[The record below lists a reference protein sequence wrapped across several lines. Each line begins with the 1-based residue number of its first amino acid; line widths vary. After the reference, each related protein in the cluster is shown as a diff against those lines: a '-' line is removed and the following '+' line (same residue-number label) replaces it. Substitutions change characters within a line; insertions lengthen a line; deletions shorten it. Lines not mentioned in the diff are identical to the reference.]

1 MESLEQHGHVGV
13 PPRPCHPAENLNH
26 IAGGLAEF
34 HLSPTAS
41 VINRVLLQFV
51 TMSTTITALLG
62 HVAGGGDLSQDEM
75 SAAID
80 AIMRGAWANEQI
92 ALLLTGLAAKRETVD
107 EIAGAAQAMRRHM
120 TPIRSRHAEVLDTC
134 GTGGGDSALFN
145 VSTTAAIVAAAAGV
159 PVAKHGN
166 RSITSR
172 SGSADVLAEL
182 GVNIN
187 ATVAQVEACL
197 DELGLC
203 FCFAPLMHPSM
214 KHVSAVRKQLGI
226 RTIFNILGP
235 LVNPAGAC
243 YQLLGAGRPELRPLL
258 AGAIA
263 QLGTKRTLVVSG
275 SDGLGDVTLAGT
287 TYVSDVVA
295 TGGSP
300 IDAAAGEPPAATI
313 REFTWQPEDFGI
325 ARASL
330 DSLKIDSPATSAAV
344 IRKLLA
350 GERGPARD
358 IVVLNAAAG
367 LIVAGKAT
375 DPIAAAKLAAEAI
388 NSGSAADLLARLVE
402 LSHAHI

>member
-1 MESLEQHGHVGV
+1 MTNAIVSL
-13 PPRPCHPAENLNH
+13 
-26 IAGGLAEF
+26 I
-34 HLSPTAS
+34 
-41 VINRVLLQFV
+41 
-51 TMSTTITALLG
+51 G
-62 HVAGGGDLSQDEM
+62 HVAGGGDLSQEEM

-80 AIMRGAWANEQI
+80 AIMRGEWADEQI
-92 ALLLTGLAAKRETVD
+92 ALLLTGLAAKGETVK
-107 EIAGAAQAMRRHM
+107 EIAGAARAMRRHM
-120 TPIRSRHAEVLDTC
+120 TPIRSRHAELLDTC
-134 GTGGGDSALFN
+134 GTGGGDSAMFN
-145 VSTTAAIVAAAAGV
+145 VSTTAAVVAAAAGV

-187 ATVAQVEACL
+187 ATVPQVEACL

-235 LVNPAGAC
+235 LANPAGAC

-287 TYVSDVVA
+287 TNVSDVVA
-295 TGGSP
+295 PGGSP
-300 IDAAAGEPPAATI
+300 VAAVPSEPPAATI
-313 REFTWQPEDFGI
+313 REFTWQPEDFGV

-330 DSLKIDSPATSAAV
+330 DSLKIDGPAASAAV

-350 GERGPARD
+350 GQRGPARD

-367 LIVAGKAT
+367 LVVAGKAAE
-375 DPIAAAKLAAEAI
+375 PVAAAKLAAEAI
-388 NSGSAADLLARLVE
+388 DSGAAASLLSRLVE
-402 LSHAHI
+402 RSHAPA